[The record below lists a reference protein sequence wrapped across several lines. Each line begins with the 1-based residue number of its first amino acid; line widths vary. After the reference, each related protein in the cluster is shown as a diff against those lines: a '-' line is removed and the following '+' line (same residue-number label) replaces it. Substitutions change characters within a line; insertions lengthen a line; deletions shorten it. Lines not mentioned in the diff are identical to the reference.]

1 MCVEKTRV
9 LRISRQPSPVQ
20 IKIDK
25 KQPENVE
32 HFSYLGSVIPNDAR
46 CTR

>member
-1 MCVEKTRV
+1 M
-9 LRISRQPSPVQ
+9 RILRQPYPVQ

-32 HFSYLGSVIPNDAR
+32 YLNHLGSMLTN
-46 CTR
+46 